1 MVPQGRG
8 ARGGLRLHASCP
20 SPDATCASTRRRR
33 RTPTPSTCTITTTT
47 APPTSRASWTPF
59 FTCARYTQDEAGRPL
74 ARRLDPRL
82 TITFDAKDY
91 RRYCELYPECDI
103 YLYVHWEQLAYRDV
117 EIEPLEGVWVARF
130 ADMRAK
136 IEERALVH
144 HNYLRRKGDPRN
156 ANDCY
161 LFDLRDPHL
170 HQAPRVHAGCRGVE
184 EGRRDGRRR
193 RRGVRACRGAGTGR
207 RSLSRA

>member
-1 MVPQGRG
+1 M
-8 ARGGLRLHASCP
+8 
-20 SPDATCASTRRRR
+20 
-33 RTPTPSTCTITTTT
+33 
-47 APPTSRASWTPF
+47 TPF

-136 IEERALVH
+136 IEERELVH
-144 HNYLRRKGDPRN
+144 HYYLRRQGDPRN

-161 LFDLRDPHL
+161 LFDLRDPIFTKL
-170 HQAPRVHAGCRGVE
+170 IERAPGAEGSKREDATAGVAEKGSPCV
-184 EGRRDGRRR
+184 
-193 RRGVRACRGAGTGR
+193 
-207 RSLSRA
+207 